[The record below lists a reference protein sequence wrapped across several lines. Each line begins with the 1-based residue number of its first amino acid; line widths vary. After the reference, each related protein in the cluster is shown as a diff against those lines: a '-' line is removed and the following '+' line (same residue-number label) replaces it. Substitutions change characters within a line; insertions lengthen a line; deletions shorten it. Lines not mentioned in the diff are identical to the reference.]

1 MYDPPE
7 KGHPSFITDKEW
19 MYMSVTLEKSETHRN
34 LLRAFAGESQ
44 ARNRYTFAAGQ
55 ARKEG
60 LQVIERAF
68 LFTAEQE
75 RAHAKVFYGYLEP
88 LCGKNISIDGSYP
101 VDLYPGVLEQ
111 LRAAQH
117 NEYQE
122 WEHDYAD
129 FAKTAEEEGF
139 SDIARTFRM
148 IASIEQ
154 THGDRFGRF
163 ADLLESGGLFRAA
176 DGKEKWMCL
185 NCGQIVESSG
195 APMTCPVCKHPQGY
209 FIRLSAVPFL

>member
-1 MYDPPE
+1 
-7 KGHPSFITDKEW
+7 
-19 MYMSVTLEKSETHRN
+19 MSVTLEKSETHRN

-88 LCGKNISIDGSYP
+88 LCGKNISIGGSYP

-163 ADLLESGGLFRAA
+163 ADLLEKEQLFCSEA
-176 DGKEKWMCL
+176 EVQWTCL
-185 NCGQIVESSG
+185 NCGFVVTSTA
-195 APMTCPVCKHPQGY
+195 APASCPVCRHPQGY
-209 FIRLSAVPFL
+209 FVRVELAPWA